1 MWAYLSDR
9 TYVLCMSY
17 VYRIPPNPIIYKV
30 YYSVILEKYEFNVQ
44 KNMRNALKGLF
55 IVVSCLMASNLWGQ
69 NTTIKKYTFDD
80 GVALATD
87 WTVEKTVPT
96 GGEAICEITQSLSGA
111 SFSKKDGNYLGLA
124 YKNKSN
130 VGIDLTSKAEFKN
143 ISSFSM
149 EVVSGDN
156 SKPTFAVY
164 IVDKTGATLETVIAP
179 IGSKEGF
186 ATGGTNKW
194 GSKTVQVANKT
205 GYIKIVT
212 TASSSGK
219 YAAIDNIAVTYQA
232 GPSTDATLSALT
244 YGGTSV
250 PNFSAE
256 KLDYE
261 VELPADYIGVP
272 SVVATATDGAAN
284 VNITQ
289 ATNIPGKATIVVT
302 AEDGTTTKTYTVT
315 FTRESANPKVLTAT
329 WDNIRGTANI
339 DQVNSTITGQVLN
352 GNSLTLTP
360 TFTGKY
366 IDHWAPQGAQNFA
379 NGPINYTFTSATNET
394 TVYAVTITEA
404 AAMSTDATLK
414 SLTYNGT
421 SVPNFSPTTY
431 VYNIELA
438 SNATVPTVAAVAND
452 IKATAVVTQASGLPG
467 VAKVLVTAE
476 DNTVTQTYTVN
487 FTVAVPSTDLTLHVP
502 EKYEAKA
509 SAEGYNTP
517 LTAVGE
523 REYEVYYT
531 ERAVAAEYPTFST
544 TPVAETKTN
553 GISASTSET
562 ENVGRQGDTWFY
574 GTILST
580 SECKKASSKDEF
592 VFAEKTIREHRLG
605 KDNVYKFHVKGYDQ
619 FSLWG
624 MDKKVSTEVFV
635 VKIDGRT
642 QPTDASLYNS
652 NNYTIRRYNMTTGEH
667 LIEISASTV
676 DDRYCYM
683 GGFSLRIPQEPKTKR
698 LKGNDSTQ
706 VVLQTMAVRPVT
718 YVTKYNNIPG
728 AETKLE
734 WKGTPATG
742 VELKK
747 REGSLADTL
756 VLSGT
761 VACPVGIYNY
771 ALVSYLNGVETSR
784 AEGKFTVKSDI
795 MTLSAS
801 ADAKVYT
808 NEEMDPIEFQYYAL
822 NASDVKLTW
831 ENNQAPAGIAGKGTT
846 AGKYEISGTTKTK
859 GTYNY
864 SITVTDA
871 DTTIKGTI
879 TVEELDYGNNPVLYL
894 FKNDNAPDKDG
905 VYKYLTSQGKNL
917 IKRKA
922 KEEGLRPADQYQK
935 YNWVLISEDVDA
947 DNKEVLALARG
958 QGGLPVLNMKS
969 FTYTEGRL
977 NWGEPDNGSLSQ
989 NGCYITVQR
998 DDHPIFKAL
1007 NKKRGDQI
1015 MVLDTVIR
1023 KGLMPINVNYSGTLC
1038 LATALTRDKEDYYGD
1053 GPEQT
1058 ILHEVPASM
1067 NLGQKYICLPIGAEG
1082 SNRLTNDGKK
1092 LIDQCIKYIL
1102 SNEATT
1108 ITVPQI
1114 AITKF
1119 KIGSYEANNID
1130 DGNHLIEINVEVQDS
1145 DAMKAATPEITLA
1158 SPLTFYTADKQYVNA
1173 DGTVD
1178 FSNWHYGV
1186 RYVVSDYINSW
1197 YYDVVINLY
1206 DPHEGIENIEV
1217 GTWVNI
1223 YDIYGRKVATTNE
1236 DLRTMALPQGMYI
1249 VVTEDGQTIKIMK

>member
-1 MWAYLSDR
+1 MFNRNMKNKVNR
-9 TYVLCMSY
+9 TLAV
-17 VYRIPPNPIIYKV
+17 K
-30 YYSVILEKYEFNVQ
+30 K
-44 KNMRNALKGLF
+44 NALKSLF
-55 IVVSCLMASNLWGQ
+55 IVMGCLVASTTVFAAAPAVTITAKTSAIGDWNKTYNAGTPNEIKISVVGADMAEKKPCGTSTKENTLSISSSDSHYLTFELAQGSTATIDSILFRSSGNSSGTSDWFSPLFLCTETTFNTDNVAGVKDIHFTGYDQSCTDQMAKLTADTKSCRLYRRA
-69 NTTIKKYTFDD
+69 KYTP
-80 GVALATD
+80 GTPGKVGSGSNYGSGQTMNI
-87 WTVEKTVPT
+87 TY
-96 GGEAICEITQSLSGA
+96 IEIYLSG
-111 SFSKKDGNYLGLA
+111 GTPV
-124 YKNKSN
+124 KS
-130 VGIDLTSKAEFKN
+130 S
-143 ISSFSM
+143 
-149 EVVSGDN
+149 
-156 SKPTFAVY
+156 
-164 IVDKTGATLETVIAP
+164 
-179 IGSKEGF
+179 
-186 ATGGTNKW
+186 
-194 GSKTVQVANKT
+194 
-205 GYIKIVT
+205 
-212 TASSSGK
+212 
-219 YAAIDNIAVTYQA
+219 
-232 GPSTDATLSALT
+232 DATLSALV
-244 YGGTSV
+244 YGSDQTSV
-250 PNFSAE
+250 PNFSPNT
-256 KLDYE
+256 LNYE
-261 VELPADYIGVP
+261 VELPANYVGGAP
-272 SVVATATDGAAN
+272 SVQPTTTHSAATITS
-284 VNITQ
+284 ITQ
-289 ATNIPGKATIVVT
+289 ATTIPGTATIVVT

-315 FTRESANPKVLTAT
+315 FTKATSAPKVLTAT
-329 WDNIRGTANI
+329 WPNIKGTAVV
-339 DQVNSTITGQVLN
+339 DQVNLKITGQVTN
-352 GNSLTLTP
+352 GSSISAITPSFTGNNIVSWTP
-360 TFTGKY
+360 T
-366 IDHWAPQGAQNFA
+366 GAQDFSA
-379 NGPINYTFTSATNET
+379 FPINYRFSSATGET
-394 TVYAVTITEA
+394 TTYEVTITEA
-404 AAMSTDATLK
+404 PAMSTDATLK

-438 SNATVPTVAAVAND
+438 ANATVPTVAAVAND
-452 IKATAVVTQASGLPG
+452 SKATVVVTQASGLPG

-476 DNTVTQTYTVN
+476 DNTVTQTYTIN
-487 FTVAVPSTDLTLHVP
+487 FTVAVPPTSLTIHKP
-502 EKYEAKA
+502 ETYEAKGDA
-509 SAEGYNTP
+509 GYGGKLSTFDS
-517 LTAVGE
+517 
-523 REYEVYYT
+523 REYEVYYCSYT
-531 ERAVAAEYPTFST
+531 EKDDTLSITISPAQKSAGITKGD
-544 TPVAETKTN
+544 TKTSFHANDGWFKGEAAN
-553 GISASTSET
+553 GKSNYTFT
-562 ENVGRQGDTWFY
+562 KN
-574 GTILST
+574 
-580 SECKKASSKDEF
+580 DEF
-592 VFAEKTIREHRLG
+592 EAGEGALHKLLNGNE
-605 KDNVYKFHVKGYDQ
+605 YQFHIEGYDQ
-619 FSLWG
+619 FSIMG
-624 MDKKVSTEVFV
+624 KDNNA
-635 VKIDGRT
+635 
-642 QPTDASLYNS
+642 DASKGRHLEVYVDNVLQQMTLS
-652 NNYTIRRYNMTTGEH
+652 TSYTIRRFNITTGRH
-667 LIEISASTV
+667 LIRVKAKHDGSSNSELN
-676 DDRYCYM
+676 
-683 GGFSLRIPQEPKTKR
+683 GFSLRIPQEPKTKR

-734 WKGTPATG
+734 WKGAEATG
-742 VELKK
+742 IELQK

-756 VLSGT
+756 VLRGT
-761 VACPVGIYNY
+761 VTCPVGVYNY
-771 ALVSYLNGVETSR
+771 AVVSYLNGVETSR

-795 MTLSAS
+795 MTLSPS

-808 NEEMDPIEFQYYAL
+808 NEEMDPIQFQYYAL
-822 NASDVKLTW
+822 NATDVKLTW

-846 AGKYEISGTTKTK
+846 AGKYEISGTPTTK
-859 GTYNY
+859 GTYKY

-879 TVEELDYGNNPVLYL
+879 TVEELNYGNDPVLYL

-922 KEEGLRPADQYQK
+922 KEEGLRPVDQYANYK
-935 YNWVLISEDVDA
+935 WVLISEDVDA
-947 DNKEVLALARG
+947 DNPEVLALARG

-1007 NKKRGDQI
+1007 KMKRGDQI
-1015 MVLDTVIR
+1015 MVLDTIIR

-1067 NLGQKYICLPIGAEG
+1067 NFGQKYICLPIGAEG
-1082 SNRLTNDGKK
+1082 SNRLTDDGKK

-1102 SNEATT
+1102 SNEAT

-1130 DGNHLIEINVEVQDS
+1130 DGNHLIEINVAVQDS

-1249 VVTEDGQTIKIMK
+1249 VVTEDGQTTKIFK

>member
-1 MWAYLSDR
+1 MRAYLSDR

-17 VYRIPPNPIIYKV
+17 VYRIPPNPIIYEV

-44 KNMRNALKGLF
+44 KNMKNALKGLF

-87 WTVEKTVPT
+87 WTVATTVPA

-149 EVVSGDN
+149 EVVSNDN

-164 IVDKTGATLETVIAP
+164 IVDKTGATIETVIAP

-250 PNFSAE
+250 PNFSAD

-272 SVVATATDGAAN
+272 SVVATATDEAAN

-289 ATNIPGKATIVVT
+289 ATTIPGKATIVVT
-302 AEDGTTTKTYTVT
+302 AEDGTTTKTYTVI
-315 FTRESANPKVLTAT
+315 FTRESANPKVLTAA

-339 DQVNSTITGQVLN
+339 DQVNLTITGQVLN
-352 GNSLTLTP
+352 SSSLTLTP

-404 AAMSTDATLK
+404 PAMSTDATLK

-487 FTVAVPSTDLTLHVP
+487 FTVAVPPTSLTIHKP
-502 EKYEAKA
+502 ETYEAKGDA
-509 SAEGYNTP
+509 GYGGKLSTFDS
-517 LTAVGE
+517 
-523 REYEVYYT
+523 REYEVYYCSYT
-531 ERAVAAEYPTFST
+531 EKNDTLSITISPAQKSAGITKGD
-544 TPVAETKTN
+544 TKTSFHANDGWFKGEAAN
-553 GISASTSET
+553 GKSNYSFTK
-562 ENVGRQGDTWFY
+562 N
-574 GTILST
+574 
-580 SECKKASSKDEF
+580 DEF
-592 VFAEKTIREHRLG
+592 EAGDGALHKLLNGNE
-605 KDNVYKFHVKGYDQ
+605 YQFHIEGYDQ
-619 FSLWG
+619 FSIMG
-624 MDKKVSTEVFV
+624 KDNNA
-635 VKIDGRT
+635 
-642 QPTDASLYNS
+642 DASKGRHLEVYVDNVLQQMTLSNS
-652 NNYTIRRYNMTTGEH
+652 YTIRRFNITTGRH
-667 LIEISASTV
+667 LIRVKAKHDGSSNSELN
-676 DDRYCYM
+676 
-683 GGFSLRIPQEPKTKR
+683 GFSLRIPQEPKTKR

-742 VELKK
+742 VELKE

-771 ALVSYLNGVETSR
+771 AVVSYLNGVETSR

-808 NEEMDPIEFQYYAL
+808 DEEMDPIQFQYYAL
-822 NASDVKLTW
+822 NATDVKLTW

-846 AGKYEISGTTKTK
+846 AGKYEISGTPKTK

-879 TVEELDYGNNPVLYL
+879 TVEELNYGNNPVLYL

-922 KEEGLRPADQYQK
+922 KEEGLRPADQYAK

-989 NGCYITVQR
+989 NGRSITVQR

-1038 LATALTRDKEDYYGD
+1038 LATALTRDKEDYYDD

-1067 NLGQKYICLPIGAEG
+1067 NFGQKYICLPIGAEG
-1082 SNRLTNDGKK
+1082 SNQLTNDGKK

-1102 SNEATT
+1102 SNEAT

-1119 KIGSYEANNID
+1119 KIGSYEAKNID

-1145 DAMKAATPEITLA
+1145 DAMKAAMPEITLA

>member
-1 MWAYLSDR
+1 MKNKVNR
-9 TYVLCMSY
+9 TLAV
-17 VYRIPPNPIIYKV
+17 K
-30 YYSVILEKYEFNVQ
+30 K
-44 KNMRNALKGLF
+44 NALKSLF
-55 IVVSCLMASNLWGQ
+55 IVMGCLVASTTVFAAAPAVTITAKTSVIGDWNKTYNAGTPNEIKISVEGAGMAEKKPCGTTTKENTLSLSSSDSHYLTFELAQGSTATIDSILFISSGNSSGSSDWFSPLFECEETSFNTENVSGVVDVHFTGYDKSCEEQMAKLKSGTKSCRLYRRA
-69 NTTIKKYTFDD
+69 KYTP
-80 GVALATD
+80 GTPGKVGSGSNYGSGQTMNI
-87 WTVEKTVPT
+87 TY
-96 GGEAICEITQSLSGA
+96 IEIYLSGGTPA
-111 SFSKKDGNYLGLA
+111 
-124 YKNKSN
+124 KS
-130 VGIDLTSKAEFKN
+130 S
-143 ISSFSM
+143 
-149 EVVSGDN
+149 
-156 SKPTFAVY
+156 
-164 IVDKTGATLETVIAP
+164 
-179 IGSKEGF
+179 
-186 ATGGTNKW
+186 
-194 GSKTVQVANKT
+194 
-205 GYIKIVT
+205 
-212 TASSSGK
+212 
-219 YAAIDNIAVTYQA
+219 
-232 GPSTDATLSALT
+232 DATLSALV
-244 YGGTSV
+244 YGSNQTSV
-250 PNFSAE
+250 PNFSPNT
-256 KLDYE
+256 LNYD
-261 VELPADYIGVP
+261 VELPADYVGSAP
-272 SVVATATDGAAN
+272 SVQPTTTHTAATT
-284 VNITQ
+284 NITQ
-289 ATNIPGKATIVVT
+289 ATTLPGTATIVVT

-315 FTRESANPKVLTAT
+315 FSKATTAPKVLSATWPNIKGTAT
-329 WDNIRGTANI
+329 I
-339 DQVNSTITGQVLN
+339 DQVNFKITGEVTTGSSIAAITPSFT
-352 GNSLTLTP
+352 GNNIASWTP
-360 TFTGKY
+360 T
-366 IDHWAPQGAQNFA
+366 GAQDFSA
-379 NGPINYTFTSATNET
+379 FSIHYTFRSATDET
-394 TVYAVTITEA
+394 TTYEVTITEA
-404 AAMSTDATLK
+404 PAMSTDATLK

-452 IKATAVVTQASGLPG
+452 SKATAVVTQASGLPG

-531 ERAVAAEYPTFST
+531 ERAVAADYPTFST

-605 KDNVYKFHVKGYDQ
+605 KDNVYKFHIKGYDQ

-635 VKIDGRT
+635 VKIDGIT

-734 WKGTPATG
+734 WKGAEATG
-742 VELKK
+742 IELQK

-756 VLSGT
+756 VLRGT
-761 VACPVGIYNY
+761 VTCPVGVYNY
-771 ALVSYLNGVETSR
+771 AVVSYLNGVETSR

-808 NEEMDPIEFQYYAL
+808 NEEMDPIQFQYYAL
-822 NASDVKLTW
+822 KATDVKLTW

-846 AGKYEISGTTKTK
+846 AGKYVISGTPTTK
-859 GTYNY
+859 GTYKY

-879 TVEELDYGNNPVLYL
+879 EVEELNYGNDPVLYL

-922 KEEGLRPADQYQK
+922 KEEGLRPADQYAK

-998 DDHPIFKAL
+998 NDHPIFKAL
-1007 NKKRGDQI
+1007 NKNRGDKI

-1038 LATALTRDKEDYYGD
+1038 LATALTRNKEDYYDD

-1067 NLGQKYICLPIGAEG
+1067 NFGQKYICLPIGAEG

-1102 SNEATT
+1102 SNEAT

-1119 KIGSYEANNID
+1119 KIGSYEAKNID

-1145 DAMKAATPEITLA
+1145 DAMKAAMPEITLA

-1249 VVTEDGQTIKIMK
+1249 VVTEDGQTIKILK

>member
-1 MWAYLSDR
+1 MKNNKWIIVALFTVLS
-9 TYVLCMSY
+9 TS
-17 VYRIPPNPIIYKV
+17 
-30 YYSVILEKYEFNVQ
+30 F
-44 KNMRNALKGLF
+44 NALAANHTG
-55 IVVSCLMASNLWGQ
+55 S
-69 NTTIKKYTFDD
+69 FD
-80 GVALATD
+80 ATD
-87 WTVEKTVPT
+87 INNGTTKDD
-96 GGEAICEITQSLSGA
+96 ITISQKDC
-111 SFSKKDGNYLGLA
+111 SKENKQVCKDGNTKVKEDVIQCGNTASTVNEKYVEIKATTDILSLRVHGVANSSDAKEMAFVYWGNAEPSYDNVKNAAKVKFVGYDKACDGNYVDVNIPAGVRIIRIYRQLKNFNGTG
-124 YKNKSN
+124 YEKNKTY
-130 VGIDLTSKAEFKN
+130 GDGQTYYLIDVDVVAAP
-143 ISSFSM
+143 SS
-149 EVVSGDN
+149 
-156 SKPTFAVY
+156 
-164 IVDKTGATLETVIAP
+164 
-179 IGSKEGF
+179 
-186 ATGGTNKW
+186 
-194 GSKTVQVANKT
+194 
-205 GYIKIVT
+205 
-212 TASSSGK
+212 
-219 YAAIDNIAVTYQA
+219 
-232 GPSTDATLSALT
+232 DATLKNIT
-244 YGGTSV
+244 YNGLSIED
-250 PNFSAE
+250 FESD
-256 KLDYE
+256 KLNYQ
-261 VELPADYIGVP
+261 VSLPAGTTDAP
-272 SVVATATDGAAN
+272 VVAAETNDSKAN
-284 VNITQ
+284 VTTITQ
-289 ATNIPGKATIVVT
+289 PNSPTGKATILVT
-302 AEDGTTTKTYTVT
+302 AEDGTTTKTYTVQ
-315 FTRESANPKVLTAT
+315 FSVEPAIPQVQSVT
-329 WDNIRGTANI
+329 WSNIRGSAYI
-339 DQVNSTITGQVLN
+339 DEENKTISGSVFN
-352 GNSLTLTP
+352 GSSMLIEP
-360 TFTGKY
+360 QFTGKY
-366 IDHWAPQGAQNFA
+366 LDVKSPTGRQDFST
-379 NGPINYTFTSATNET
+379 GPVSYTFTSSTNET
-394 TVYAVTITEA
+394 TTYVVTIKEA
-404 AAMSTDATLK
+404 EAVSSDATLR
-414 SLTYNGT
+414 SLTVAGHKIK
-421 SVPNFSPTTY
+421 FKPTQYGYDVTLK
-431 VYNIELA
+431 EDET
-438 SNATVPTVAAVAND
+438 TVPEVTYEVND
-452 IKATAVVTQASGLPG
+452 FKATAQKIDAEYLPG
-467 VAKVLVTAE
+467 ITKIVVTAE
-476 DNTVTQTYTVN
+476 NKSTQTYSISFSAN
-487 FTVAVPSTDLTLHVP
+487 KIPSTTLATHIP
-502 EKYEAKA
+502 GIYEAK
-509 SAEGYNTP
+509 SSEDGY
-517 LTAVGE
+517 GE
-523 REYEVYYT
+523 ALSVYNSREYEVYILGRDADSKAGIFT
-531 ERAVAAEYPTFST
+531 KKGLQLNKGSDSENALAIDWLTAESSKGLDGSARSIGEEFENAIGKGNLKMQDGDAMILHVQGFDQFTLWGKDAEAKTDNNKYLKIYVDDLPLPARNLNASDGGSIRRYDIPTGEHVIKVT
-544 TPVAETKTN
+544 CP
-553 GISASTSET
+553 GASTSKP
-562 ENVGRQGDTWFY
+562 Y
-574 GTILST
+574 
-580 SECKKASSKDEF
+580 
-592 VFAEKTIREHRLG
+592 
-605 KDNVYKFHVKGYDQ
+605 
-619 FSLWG
+619 
-624 MDKKVSTEVFV
+624 
-635 VKIDGRT
+635 
-642 QPTDASLYNS
+642 
-652 NNYTIRRYNMTTGEH
+652 
-667 LIEISASTV
+667 
-676 DDRYCYM
+676 
-683 GGFSLRIPQEPKTKR
+683 GFSLRIAQEPKTKR

-742 VELKK
+742 VELKE

-771 ALVSYLNGVETSR
+771 AVVSYLNGVETSR

-795 MTLSAS
+795 MTLSS
-801 ADAKVYT
+801 STDANVYQG
-808 NEEMDPIEFQYYAL
+808 EEMDPIEFQYYAL

-846 AGKYEISGTTKTK
+846 AGKYVISGTPKTK

-879 TVEELDYGNNPVLYL
+879 TVEELNYGNNPVLYL

-977 NWGEPDNGSLSQ
+977 NWGEPDNGSLSS
-989 NGCYITVQR
+989 NGRSITVQR
-998 DDHPIFKAL
+998 EDHPIFKAL

-1119 KIGSYEANNID
+1119 KIGSYEAKNID